1 MKRLLILLAVFL
13 ACFSSSAQINIVEGG
28 VNVIAGDSITEIHR
42 YDAYMITH
50 YLGKY
55 PNLHQYWRDMSKS
68 GQQMAGD
75 YTSSG
80 SPSFKRLLD
89 QYSAPCFPTNL
100 FIMMTPNGGSTTS
113 NQFRYYL
120 EFCATNSA
128 NGMGAGDYSNSI
140 TIRAGSY
147 PGTKVILMGTL
158 YRNVAGG
165 GAADRDRSDVHAS
178 LATQYGYTYCNLW
191 RYLQVPFSNNVSNPL
206 FDWFDGTHPGSSGSA
221 CIAYAELDSFGEF
234 SGTNKI
240 ISTVTIDST
249 HGTAV
254 GVTNAT
260 IGSISTTSTGG
271 SFTWLSGRNPMAL
284 DTGTDGN
291 GVDSVA
297 AAIQMFPGIYTNQPY
312 ILTWSNL
319 VNQTYTLS
327 IDSEPV
333 ASLTAV
339 GGVISTN
346 LTGLTNGPIFR
357 QLTNLLA
364 RVRIQMGV
372 YATNVPG
379 NPDFNNQS
387 PNISTIAYQSNA
399 RVFFAAGNTN
409 QALHDALA
417 SQETNLRLFDATNQA
432 LAMPVTR
439 TFSLAPSGAAPT
451 PQSPNETL
459 SGVISIQG
467 NVSLK

>member
-1 MKRLLILLAVFL
+1 MAALL
-13 ACFSSSAQINIVEGG
+13 ACFPASAQINIVENG

-42 YDAYMITH
+42 YDAYMITY

-55 PNLHQYWRDMSKS
+55 PTLHQYWRDMSKS

-75 YTSSG
+75 YTSAG

-128 NGMGAGDYSNSI
+128 NGMRAGDYSNSI
-140 TIRAGSY
+140 TTGTMNY

-165 GAADRDRSDVHAS
+165 GAADRDRSDIHAS
-178 LATQYGYTYCNLW
+178 LAAQYGYAYCNLW

-206 FDWFDGTHPGSSGSA
+206 FDWFDGTHPGNSGSA

-284 DTGTDGN
+284 DTGLDPN

-327 IDSEPV
+327 IDGESVTNLP
-333 ASLTAV
+333 ASAGVLTCNLTAV
-339 GGVISTN
+339 
-346 LTGLTNGPIFR
+346 TNGPIFR

-372 YATNVPG
+372 YPTNIAG

-399 RVFFAAGNTN
+399 RVFFSAGNTN
-409 QALHDALA
+409 QALHDLMAT
-417 SQETNLRLFDATNQA
+417 QETNLRLFDATNQT
-432 LAMPVTR
+432 LATPITR
-439 TFSLAPSGAAPT
+439 TFSLAPAGSPPAP
-451 PQSPNETL
+451 QANNETL
-459 SGVISIQG
+459 SGVISAQG
-467 NVSLK
+467 VVSLR